1 MLEVSIFPLSTIF
14 LLYFGTVPTVWFCFF
29 HFIIFV
35 FTSLKF
41 DKSACAPEL
50 YMNEARYHLAM
61 YHDSNLKIKFQC
73 KSIRKLSDTTRT
85 DITKKHVYLC

>member
-1 MLEVSIFPLSTIF
+1 MNIHVCWGSIFPLSTIF

-41 DKSACAPEL
+41 DKSACGL
-50 YMNEARYHLAM
+50 YDSCWLFCRPIIFNQINLLLTSFHWISKNARIVHE
-61 YHDSNLKIKFQC
+61 
-73 KSIRKLSDTTRT
+73 
-85 DITKKHVYLC
+85 